1 MFSLLCSSIAIFAIT
16 VDSRALRSSLAE
28 GRDSFLS
35 EEALKAA
42 FVEEIESQY
51 GSVTHRG
58 RLARLEAALSP
69 MFKALPKNEFGKLG
83 HTTVRYALHRIFV
96 QRHGWYIKGL
106 DPAGQ
111 HFNTSSPA
119 GVLKTHVTTY
129 VQELF
134 EKRLG
139 AEGFS
144 LHDTAVLAATLE
156 HLIHNEA
163 EGRLSKAFAATDLS
177 QVDQLN
183 RSQAEKVLDSYMK
196 FYLLSDMLAQKLPD
210 EEMSEVFPG
219 WKETQTF
226 TRDVLKEIARTDSAL
241 DFAKM
246 TQVVEEIGERFGQFQ
261 DGECKQ
267 MKTKLI
273 ALGDQGI
280 GRVPLP
286 DFYRSSLNGTTFEF
300 QESPAYLKELGVL
313 DDNENV
319 IVPNYVGSHTNCIA
333 SSNLYSVCCIDECE
347 QLMGTIEREIAAP
360 EASPSAIIS
369 LVSGMSSSTVDAP
382 RNMPTKLVNRLDEA
396 AQSHAGTVQLHG
408 RLFGQWMH
416 HAFPRECPF
425 PHVSGS
431 INPVTPDEWLDSK
444 GNDGYATR
452 EEMLH
457 YTRKAVQKQTV
468 EDLHEHWIEHEE
480 LLVPVM
486 RRNRGSS
493 SWTMAS
499 LVMLFAGV
507 VVMSMKSMAP
517 IDVLR
522 TGISSL
528 QGVDTDKNQALPVFN
543 AKAHMC

>member
-1 MFSLLCSSIAIFAIT
+1 MFLFVCSSIAIFSVA
-16 VDSRALRSSLAE
+16 VEGRALRDNFL
-28 GRDSFLS
+28 GRGEFFS
-35 EEALKAA
+35 EEELKAA

-58 RLARLEAALSP
+58 RLARLEASLAP
-69 MFKALPKNEFGKLG
+69 MFKALPKNEHEKLG
-83 HTTVRYALHRIFV
+83 HSTVRYALHRIFV

-134 EKRLG
+134 ENRLG

-163 EGRLSKAFAATDLS
+163 EGRLSKAYDATGVL
-177 QVDQLN
+177 QTLALN
-183 RSQAEKVLDSYMK
+183 RSQAERVLDSYMK
-196 FYLLSDMLAQKLPD
+196 FYLLSDQIATKLPD

-219 WKETQTF
+219 WRETQTF
-226 TRDVLKEIARTDSAL
+226 TRDVLRELARSSHSI
-241 DFAKM
+241 DFAQM
-246 TQVVEEIGERFGQFQ
+246 TAVVEEIGERFGQFQ

-273 ALGDQGI
+273 GLGDQGI

-286 DFYRSSLNGTTFEF
+286 DFYRSSLNGTSFEF
-300 QESPAYLKELGVL
+300 QESPAYLRELGVL
-313 DDNENV
+313 DDSENV

-347 QLMGTIEREIAAP
+347 QLMGNIEREIASP

-369 LVSGMSSSTVDAP
+369 LVSGMASSTVEAP

-396 AQSHAGTVQLHG
+396 GQTHGGTVQLHG
-408 RLFGQWMH
+408 RLFAQWMH

-457 YTRKAVQKQTV
+457 YTKKSSQTQTV
-468 EDLHEHWIEHEE
+468 DDLHAHWIEHEE
-480 LLVPVM
+480 LLVPVVN
-486 RRNRGSS
+486 RRRGSS
-493 SWTMAS
+493 SWRMFS
-499 LVMLFAGV
+499 IMVLLAGAV
-507 VVMSMKSMAP
+507 AMSMKSMAP
-517 IDVLR
+517 IDLLHN
-522 TGISSL
+522 GIASL
-528 QGVDTDKNQALPVFN
+528 QGVDNDKNQALPGFC
-543 AKAHMC
+543 AKSHMC